1 MARYFFYIVLMN
13 MSLNIILSVPL
24 VLIQNRFNGS
34 IKSILISIPVG
45 TLLAYLFTKGMGKF
59 PYQGLPEIF
68 KEVMPGYI
76 RVPFLVF
83 LGLMWLAAGTLAVIS
98 FSYVIKLYLN
108 PEMDQRIISGFLIL
122 LLIIGATR
130 NTQSILYKS
139 EITML
144 AAFPFVGF
152 IIFKSLSSDY
162 FYLVHI
168 KRILQFTWQMPNYSS
183 IAAASYIFTG
193 YINLV
198 IINRHIQAKEI
209 FKYFWVIPLFGTLIL
224 AFTYLI
230 PFGFLGIQSL
240 GDFVFPWMVTADS
253 LRMQYG
259 FIERTSF
266 ILVFVFM
273 LLTMLF
279 GIVTWNVGFELM
291 KGAFGIQDRKTGMR
305 LFTFT
310 FFPII
315 GLLSFYF
322 QESVNQR
329 EFFWYAKYWFNI
341 RLPVEVVLVM
351 VVFLLS
357 LRRKKT

>member
-1 MARYFFYIVLMN
+1 M
-13 MSLNIILSVPL
+13 
-24 VLIQNRFNGS
+24 
-34 IKSILISIPVG
+34 
-45 TLLAYLFTKGMGKF
+45 
-59 PYQGLPEIF
+59 
-68 KEVMPGYI
+68 
-76 RVPFLVF
+76 
-83 LGLMWLAAGTLAVIS
+83 
-98 FSYVIKLYLN
+98 
-108 PEMDQRIISGFLIL
+108 
-122 LLIIGATR
+122 
-130 NTQSILYKS
+130 YKT

-144 AAFPFVGF
+144 AALPFIGF

-162 FYLVHI
+162 FYPVHI

-198 IINRHIQAKEI
+198 IINRNIQAKEI
-209 FKYFWVIPLFGTLIL
+209 LYYFWVIPVLGSLIL
-224 AFTYLI
+224 AFTYLT
-230 PFGFLGIQSL
+230 PFGFLGIHSV
-240 GDFVFPWMVTADS
+240 GDFVFPWMVTVDS

-266 ILVFVFM
+266 VLVFVFM

-279 GIVTWNVGFELM
+279 GIVTWNVGLELM

-305 LFTFT
+305 LFALTF
-310 FFPII
+310 
-315 GLLSFYF
+315 LSFIGFLSVYF
-322 QESVNQR
+322 QESLNQR
-329 EFFWYAKYWFNI
+329 EFFGYAKYWFNF